1 MIELVSATRC
11 IKCNACVAACP
22 QHVFDAVAG
31 AAPVIARPDQCQT
44 CFLCELYCPADA
56 LYVSPLADVH
66 ETVDERELEASG
78 LLGSFRR
85 NMGWHEGHPAGTD
98 RDLTYRMF
106 EDGRVRP

>member
-1 MIELVSATRC
+1 MIELVSTTRC
-11 IKCNACVAACP
+11 IRCNACVAACP

-31 AAPVIARPDQCQT
+31 AAPAIARPDQCQT

-66 ETVDERELEASG
+66 EAVDEKGLETAG

-85 NMGWHEGHPAGTD
+85 NMGWREGHPYGTD
-98 RDLTYRMF
+98 GDLSYRMF
-106 EDGRVRP
+106 EDGRVQP